1 MNFIEIPKV
10 ELHIHLDCSLSFDV
24 VKKINPNITKPQFID
39 QFIGTKC
46 NSLKDY
52 IKCADRAVEL
62 MQTKKELELVTSD
75 LFKQLKEDNVIYA
88 EIRFA
93 PLLHLDKGLS
103 SHEVV
108 KIISQITKKE
118 SSKTGID
125 AGLILCTLR
134 HYSEQQSMETVNL
147 ANDFKGSN
155 VIGFDLAADEGGYPI
170 KNHIKA
176 FKFANDNN
184 INCTAHAGEALG
196 PESINETLDQL
207 KPKRIGHGVRSFE
220 DSGLIER
227 LKQENI
233 HLEICPTSN
242 IVTKVYK
249 DYLSHPIDELYK
261 KGLSISISSDG
272 RTISDTNLNKEYLLL
287 SKYFHWNNKHF
298 FDCNVNAINASFA
311 SEEIKTKVL
320 ETLNS
325 QSKAFNYGS

>member
-1 MNFIEIPKV
+1 MNFNKNKKV

-24 VKKINPNITKPQFID
+24 AKKINPNITNHQFID
-39 QFIGTKC
+39 QFIGIKC

-103 SHEVV
+103 PREVV

-118 SSKTGID
+118 SSKTGIE

-155 VIGFDLAADEGGYPI
+155 VIGFDLAADEAGYPL
-170 KNHIKA
+170 KNHIEA
-176 FKFANDNN
+176 FKFAIDNN

-196 PESINETLDQL
+196 PESVNETLDQL

-220 DSGLIER
+220 DLGLIER
-227 LKQENI
+227 LKKENI

-249 DYLSHPIDELYK
+249 DYLSHPINELYN

-287 SKYFHWNNKHF
+287 SKYFMWNDNHF
-298 FDCNVNAINASFA
+298 LNCNINAINASFA
-311 SEEIKTKVL
+311 SDKLKSKL
-320 ETLNS
+320 LNILRS
-325 QSKAFNYGS
+325 

>member
-39 QFIGTKC
+39 QFIGIKC

-184 INCTAHAGEALG
+184 INGTAHAGEALG

-287 SKYFHWNNKHF
+287 SKYYLLQKYFRKM
-298 FDCNVNAINASFA
+298 
-311 SEEIKTKVL
+311 
-320 ETLNS
+320 
-325 QSKAFNYGS
+325 

>member
-1 MNFIEIPKV
+1 MNFNKNKKV

-24 VKKINPNITKPQFID
+24 AKKINPNITKHQFID
-39 QFIGTKC
+39 QFIGIKC

-103 SHEVV
+103 PREVV

-118 SSKTGID
+118 SSKTGIE

-155 VIGFDLAADEGGYPI
+155 VIGFDLAADEAGYPL
-170 KNHIKA
+170 KNHIEA
-176 FKFANDNN
+176 FKFAIDNN

-196 PESINETLDQL
+196 PESVNETLDQL

-220 DSGLIER
+220 DLGLIER
-227 LKQENI
+227 LKKENI

-249 DYLSHPIDELYK
+249 DYLSHPINELYN

-287 SKYFHWNNKHF
+287 SKYFMWNDNHF
-298 FDCNVNAINASFA
+298 LNCNINAINASFA
-311 SEEIKTKVL
+311 SDKLKSKL
-320 ETLNS
+320 LNILRS
-325 QSKAFNYGS
+325 